1 MVIVMWIVKNVS
13 RKVIP
18 LVDTSQGIISQLDLL
33 PGEELS
39 IEDLSF
45 ILNLLPLLDP
55 SLNLIQIREDV

>member
-1 MVIVMWIVKNVS
+1 MWIVKNVS

>member
-1 MVIVMWIVKNVS
+1 MWIVKNVS
-13 RKVIP
+13 RKVIS

>member
-18 LVDTSQGIISQLDLL
+18 LVDTSQGTISQLDLL